1 MYKTEQSA
9 ATLSF
14 EELHLQGQKVNAS
27 VASTT
32 LGERRT
38 FTQQEDNKQRKTSKF
53 DPNRAAAEALKQQL
67 LGLPVENQAQSA
79 QATTSIT
86 APSSNM
92 LGKRKA
98 ELKEERRLHYVN
110 QSIADSSKNNK
121 ASSANAKVNNIMSS
135 RFHKEGEEFEK
146 RRGAGSTI
154 TSGGNDLDSIFIRN
168 VLKRG
173 KRFKGITIET
183 GGTGDDA
190 EKLDM
195 SLFTDNR
202 TAAQKQNAVRSN
214 AGRDRRRLDEQA
226 QRDPFNISNAHF
238 PKHLIISMTESA
250 YLMLP
255 GQSQLQKGIA

>member
-1 MYKTEQSA
+1 
-9 ATLSF
+9 
-14 EELHLQGQKVNAS
+14 
-27 VASTT
+27 
-32 LGERRT
+32 
-38 FTQQEDNKQRKTSKF
+38 
-53 DPNRAAAEALKQQL
+53 
-67 LGLPVENQAQSA
+67 
-79 QATTSIT
+79 
-86 APSSNM
+86 
-92 LGKRKA
+92 
-98 ELKEERRLHYVN
+98 
-110 QSIADSSKNNK
+110 
-121 ASSANAKVNNIMSS
+121 MSS

-214 AGRDRRRLDEQA
+214 AGRDRRRLDEQT

-238 PKHLIISMTESA
+238 PKHLIISMNESA

-255 GQSQLQKGIA
+255 RTKPITKGHCLIVPVQAIKSMTHADDELNESMSEYKNSLVKMFQKENRSCVFLETVLNINRSHHTSIHCIPIPNELAEESPIYFQQALLQSDTEWTSHKKSLTQARAST

>member
-1 MYKTEQSA
+1 MIQRIA
-9 ATLSF
+9 A
-14 EELHLQGQKVNAS
+14 
-27 VASTT
+27 
-32 LGERRT
+32 
-38 FTQQEDNKQRKTSKF
+38 
-53 DPNRAAAEALKQQL
+53 
-67 LGLPVENQAQSA
+67 
-79 QATTSIT
+79 II
-86 APSSNM
+86 
-92 LGKRKA
+92 LGKRKT

-110 QSIADSSKNNK
+110 QSIADSSNNK
-121 ASSANAKVNNIMSS
+121 ASSANAKVNSIMSS

-154 TSGGNDLDSIFIRN
+154 SSGGNDLDSIFIRN

-214 AGRDRRRLDEQA
+214 TGRDRRRLEA
-226 QRDPFNISNAHF
+226 NNATR
-238 PKHLIISMTESA
+238 ST
-250 YLMLP
+250 
-255 GQSQLQKGIA
+255 

>member
-1 MYKTEQSA
+1 M
-9 ATLSF
+9 
-14 EELHLQGQKVNAS
+14 
-27 VASTT
+27 
-32 LGERRT
+32 
-38 FTQQEDNKQRKTSKF
+38 NK
-53 DPNRAAAEALKQQL
+53 
-67 LGLPVENQAQSA
+67 
-79 QATTSIT
+79 
-86 APSSNM
+86 
-92 LGKRKA
+92 
-98 ELKEERRLHYVN
+98 
-110 QSIADSSKNNK
+110 SIADGSNNK
-121 ASSANAKVNNIMSS
+121 ASSANAKVNSIMSS

-214 AGRDRRRLDEQA
+214 AGRDRRRLEEQT

-238 PKHLIISMTESA
+238 PKHLIISMNESA

-255 GQSQLQKGIA
+255 RTKPIAKGHCLIVPVQTIKSMTHADDELNESMSEYKNSLVRCFKIDHVCFWKPF